1 MLLPSIKKYLWK
13 SKKGSRQMQELRDT
27 FKALSDETR
36 LRILKL
42 LEHGEL
48 CVCDIVAALGM
59 IQPKV
64 SFHLGVLKE
73 AGFIKDKK
81 HGRWIHYKLDDAN
94 MFKRSLILSV
104 LERTSNAAAAED
116 RKRLASFIKAKGSK
130 IRAIHM
136 K

>member
-1 MLLPSIKKYLWK
+1 MRELL
-13 SKKGSRQMQELRDT
+13 DT
-27 FKALSDETR
+27 FKALSDATR

-48 CVCDIVAALGM
+48 CVCDIVAALDM

-81 HGRWIHYKLDDAN
+81 HGRWIHYKLDDSD

-104 LERTSNAAAAED
+104 LERTSKAAAAED
-116 RKRLASFIKAKGSK
+116 KKRLKRFLKSK
-130 IRAIHM
+130 STKTDCINLKNTVRGGNA
-136 K
+136 

>member
-1 MLLPSIKKYLWK
+1 METILTI
-13 SKKGSRQMQELRDT
+13 

-42 LEHGEL
+42 LEDGEM
-48 CVCDIVAALGM
+48 CVCDIVAALNM

-73 AGFIKDKK
+73 AGLIKDRK
-81 HGRWIHYKLDDAN
+81 HGRWIHYRLDDSD

-116 RKRLASFIKAKGSK
+116 KKRLEMFLKSK
-130 IRAIHM
+130 NTKTDCINLKNTLRGGND
-136 K
+136 

>member
-1 MLLPSIKKYLWK
+1 MQKLL
-13 SKKGSRQMQELRDT
+13 DT

-48 CVCDIVAALGM
+48 CVCDVVAALDM

-64 SFHLGVLKE
+64 SFHLAVLKE

-81 HGRWIHYKLDDAN
+81 HGRWIHYKLDDTDI
-94 MFKRSLILSV
+94 FKRSLILSV

-116 RKRLASFIKAKGSK
+116 KKRLERFLKSKNAKTDCINLKNTARGY
-130 IRAIHM
+130 
-136 K
+136 

>member
-1 MLLPSIKKYLWK
+1 MQKLL
-13 SKKGSRQMQELRDT
+13 DT

-36 LRILKL
+36 QRILKL

-48 CVCDIVAALGM
+48 CVCDVVAALDM

-64 SFHLGVLKE
+64 SFHLAVLKK

-81 HGRWIHYKLDDAN
+81 HGRWIHYKLDDTDI
-94 MFKRSLILSV
+94 FKRSLILSV

-116 RKRLASFIKAKGSK
+116 KKRLERFLKSKNAKTDCINLKNTARGY
-130 IRAIHM
+130 
-136 K
+136 